1 MGTFA
6 RNNNG
11 DTIQAFP
18 INEHTEEGTF
28 TDKSVTNLDTIRLL
42 IDGNLTFAM
51 RSGASI
57 VVAGLVGEDFAI
69 TEDVISFTST
79 AAVRVA

>member
-1 MGTFA
+1 MGIFA

-28 TDKSVTNLDTIRLL
+28 TDKSVTNIDTIRLM
-42 IDGNLTFAM
+42 DDSNLVFTM
-51 RSGASI
+51 RSGATI
-57 VVAGLVGEDFAI
+57 AVAGVIGEDFAI

-79 AAVRVA
+79 ANVRIA